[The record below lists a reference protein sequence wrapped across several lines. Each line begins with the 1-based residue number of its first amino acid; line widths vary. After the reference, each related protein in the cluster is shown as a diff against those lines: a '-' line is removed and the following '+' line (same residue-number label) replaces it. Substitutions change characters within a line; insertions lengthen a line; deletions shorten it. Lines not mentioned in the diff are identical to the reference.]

1 MIVSGLIRSFAW
13 MLLAFAGAA
22 FAGAA
27 QAAAVLT
34 SYQGDVRVAPP
45 GQPTAEATADEAIPA
60 GAMVVVGFNGRAVL
74 KFDDGQV
81 VALGANT
88 TFRVAEFSYDAAK
101 PSEGRVVLD
110 LLKGT
115 LRAITGLI
123 ARANHQAFALRVP
136 QATIGIRGTDF
147 LAGVE
152 NQLFVSVNSGQ
163 IAVTNDA
170 GTMLF
175 GPGQLGG
182 ATSTSSLPSGITASQ
197 LPTDITQ
204 SFSELNGLGSLG
216 GLSGGAG
223 GTGAEGGGLSKG
235 TAALIGLGVIAAGA
249 AAAAGGG
256 GGGTSTTTHH

>member
-1 MIVSGLIRSFAW
+1 MIKTRLTRSFAW
-13 MLLAFAGAA
+13 MLLALAGAA

-34 SYQGDVRVAPP
+34 SYQGDVRVALP
-45 GQPTAEATADEAIPA
+45 GQGAAPATANEAIPPGSDVLTGLNA
-60 GAMVVVGFNGRAVL
+60 RAVL
-74 KFDDGQV
+74 KFDDSQV
-81 VALGANT
+81 IALGQNT
-88 TFRVAEFSYDAAK
+88 SFKVVDFSYDAGK

-147 LAGVE
+147 LVGVG
-152 NQLFVSVNSGQ
+152 NQAFVSVNSGE

-170 GTMLF
+170 GTTLF
-175 GPGQLGG
+175 GPGQAGG
-182 ATSTSSLPSGITASQ
+182 IGSATSLPAGIPASQ
-197 LPTDITQ
+197 LPSDISQ
-204 SFSELNGLGSLG
+204 SFSELNGLGGLG

-223 GTGAEGGGLSKG
+223 GT
-235 TAALIGLGVIAAGA
+235 
-249 AAAAGGG
+249 AAAGGG
-256 GGGTSTTTHH
+256 LSSGEAALIAAGAIGAASGGSSTTHH